1 MSIRFFFL
9 LIQLLAIV
17 SICFGEVFHGS
28 IKSYSDEKTSGFITP
43 DAGGE
48 DVRFSIFD
56 SPGHYPF
63 KAGDKVQYHLED
75 SSQGTKAVYVIRT

>member
-1 MSIRFFFL
+1 MSIRFFFF

-17 SICFGEVFHGS
+17 SICFGDVFQGR

-43 DAGGE
+43 DGDGE
-48 DVRFSIFD
+48 DVPFSIFD
-56 SPGHYPF
+56 SPGHFPF

-75 SSQGTKAVYVIRT
+75 SPRGTKAVYVIRT